1 MRSLSR
7 LFQSIAFSI
16 GFQDVASVS
25 EPIKQCTGEPF
36 GTEDL
41 SPFLKGQVCGYH
53 ETMMLIG
60 PTDDFKEQFSSGL
73 GERDISQ
80 FIDDQQM
87 ESLELFMHSLKSFL
101 LPALHKLSDQVG
113 SGIEANGPTLGAG

>member
-1 MRSLSR
+1 MSE
-7 LFQSIAFSI
+7 
-16 GFQDVASVS
+16 SV
-25 EPIKQCTGEPF
+25 KQRTGEPL
-36 GTEDL
+36 GSKDL
-41 SPFLKGQVCGYH
+41 GPFLKGQVCGDH
-53 ETMMLIG
+53 EAMMLIG

-101 LPALHKLSDQVG
+101 LPALHELSDQVG
-113 SGIEANGPTLGAG
+113 GGIEANGSTLGTG